1 MRLRPPSDTGIQDVV
16 RVAAGSVESTII
28 VQVPTVRRLGILYN
42 SSSMEGERSLVTVV
56 VDDVPAPKHIAHVC
70 PFLKWMGESLIVCKR
85 CCITEQEEKRNNDG
99 EFHCVDHELI

>member
-42 SSSMEGERSLVTVV
+42 SSSMEGERSLVTCGSMRSF
-56 VDDVPAPKHIAHVC
+56 HIFVHA
-70 PFLKWMGESLIVCKR
+70 R
-85 CCITEQEEKRNNDG
+85 
-99 EFHCVDHELI
+99 